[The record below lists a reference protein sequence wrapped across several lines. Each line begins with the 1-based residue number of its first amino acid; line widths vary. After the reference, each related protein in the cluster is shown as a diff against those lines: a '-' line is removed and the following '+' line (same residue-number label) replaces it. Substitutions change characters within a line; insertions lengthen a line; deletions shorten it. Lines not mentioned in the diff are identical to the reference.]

1 MKSHA
6 RSFVVETKSR
16 RRQAQGSQ
24 PNWTTAIEEPSR
36 DDMPGRDVHSESPFA
51 AATRVFS
58 AFATSAVSS
67 ASTFGEL
74 AASVFTSKPQ
84 DANEPAA
91 VTSDGRTGRILPSL
105 LPINRFDGA
114 EAPTVLYAKQRKKRS
129 SKMAKALVANIV
141 IDISM
146 EEAGSAA
153 VAPSSPELTPLVP
166 KHGVRFRKRVR
177 RIGACAPARDGS
189 GEDCPRRAGR
199 RSKLFFFRPQHIGN
213 GGVRQSK
220 LARDS

>member
-16 RRQAQGSQ
+16 RRQVQGSQ

-36 DDMPGRDVHSESPFA
+36 DDMPDRDVHSESPFA

-114 EAPTVLYAKQRKKRS
+114 EAPTVPHAPGKQRKKRS
-129 SKMAKALVANIV
+129 RKIAEALVANV
-141 IDISM
+141 VSDTSL
-146 EEAGSAA
+146 EEAGPPA

-166 KHGVRFRKRVR
+166 KHGLRFQKRGTADRRVR
-177 RIGACAPARDGS
+177 AGEGWKRRRLPKACW
-189 GEDCPRRAGR
+189 
-199 RSKLFFFRPQHIGN
+199 
-213 GGVRQSK
+213 
-220 LARDS
+220 

>member
-16 RRQAQGSQ
+16 RRQVQGSQ

-36 DDMPGRDVHSESPFA
+36 DDMPGRDVHNESPFT

-58 AFATSAVSS
+58 AFATSAISS
-67 ASTFGEL
+67 ASTFGGL

-91 VTSDGRTGRILPSL
+91 VTSVQEGRTGRILPSL

-114 EAPTVLYAKQRKKRS
+114 EAPTVPHAPGKQRKKRS
-129 SKMAKALVANIV
+129 RKIAKALVANV
-141 IDISM
+141 VSDTSL
-146 EEAGSAA
+146 EEAGPPA

-166 KHGVRFRKRVR
+166 RYGLRFRKRGTADR
-177 RIGACAPARDGS
+177 RV
-189 GEDCPRRAGR
+189 RAGEGWKR
-199 RSKLFFFRPQHIGN
+199 RRLPK
-213 GGVRQSK
+213 
-220 LARDS
+220 ACW